1 MIPITDALGGE
12 ENVTLLPWLL
22 GRYVAKDAATAHRE
36 WVEKLEQEKN
46 DREYYYYDDEG
57 SGEVE
62 YDGSGYDE
70 IVGSGD
76 DQCRLCTEEE
86 MEEEEAAPR
95 FFFNFITTRRVACC
109 AGEAVAT
116 RTTTEAT
123 GPR

>member
-1 MIPITDALGGE
+1 MRRKCHSCY
-12 ENVTLLPWLL
+12 L

-36 WVEKLEQEKN
+36 WVEKLEQEKA

-86 MEEEEAAPR
+86 MEEEAAPR

-123 GPR
+123 GPRY